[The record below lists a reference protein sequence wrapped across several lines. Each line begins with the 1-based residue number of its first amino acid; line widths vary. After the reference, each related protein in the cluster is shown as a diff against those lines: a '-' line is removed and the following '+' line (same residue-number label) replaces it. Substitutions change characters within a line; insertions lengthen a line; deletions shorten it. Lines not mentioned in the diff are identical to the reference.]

1 MIDIIKSYDNPAGIK
16 LEIGMAFWGG
26 CTEWNGKTRCE
37 GTISG
42 WHSQDK
48 GQHEKLAVKWD
59 GYDWNQKAELVA
71 MDTDEHGNSLGL
83 KLLADDDG
91 ALPTKQLPQAAPAA
105 PAQPQQPERPR
116 QAAAGDE
123 EIDKNGK
130 SGCLKTPWSF
140 WDRCVCVLPVRL
152 RYVPLPGLMAF
163 SKRVATGEV
172 HGVNCNMGV
181 TLSTGAGH
189 AQVAN
194 WVGMGA
200 AERVRKSGGP
210 RVPPLVPAQGSPLP
224 WDADG
229 EALPIVRRLHV
240 LSCRVGVV
248 VG

>member
-1 MIDIIKSYDNPAGIK
+1 M
-16 LEIGMAFWGG
+16 
-26 CTEWNGKTRCE
+26 
-37 GTISG
+37 
-42 WHSQDK
+42 
-48 GQHEKLAVKWD
+48 
-59 GYDWNQKAELVA
+59 
-71 MDTDEHGNSLGL
+71 
-83 KLLADDDG
+83 
-91 ALPTKQLPQAAPAA
+91 
-105 PAQPQQPERPR
+105 
-116 QAAAGDE
+116 
-123 EIDKNGK
+123 
-130 SGCLKTPWSF
+130 
-140 WDRCVCVLPVRL
+140 CVLPVRL